1 MLRHVHVFVQL
12 KDGVLD
18 IQGKAV
24 ANSLVSLGHDSLGSA
39 KVGKYI
45 QLWIEADSAAGARKE
60 AEKMCDDL
68 LVNPII
74 EQYRI
79 EVEGE

>member
-12 KDGVLD
+12 KEGVLD
-18 IQGKAV
+18 IQGKTV

-45 QLWIEADSAAGARKE
+45 QLWIEADSSAGARKE
-60 AEKMCDDL
+60 AEQMCDDL